1 MRFLRLP
8 FTDPRTVARD
18 IPGISEILFP
28 GLVPGI
34 VAGLNQTWLE
44 LENIEAVSEAE
55 LCKMSLSPAM
65 LYEIACA
72 RAEFLLRGEELI
84 EDDYLDVALKRQS
97 RFFDAQTPSQL
108 TDEDRELIQL
118 VASNLVLG
126 LGELSKGKE
135 IIISPSI
142 AGLEWISS
150 SQGDFCFDDCLVEVK
165 CTNKNFSAGDYR
177 QTLLYWLLNFTYS
190 LSNPEMIAWRYGV
203 IFNPRKNKYV
213 KVNFEDLH
221 RLVAGGRNVIETV
234 ELLQNTILS
243 ARAKLI

>member
-1 MRFLRLP
+1 M
-8 FTDPRTVARD
+8 ARD

-44 LENIEAVSEAE
+44 LEDIEAVSEVE
-55 LCKMSLSPAM
+55 LSKMSLSPAM

-72 RAEFLLRGEELI
+72 RAEFLLRGDELI
-84 EDDYLDVALKRQS
+84 ERDYLDVALKRQF

-108 TDEDRELIQL
+108 TDKDRGLIQL

-126 LGELSKGKE
+126 LGELAKGKE
-135 IIISPSI
+135 ITISPYI

-150 SQGDFCFDDCLVEVK
+150 SQGDFCFGDCLVEVK

-190 LSNPEMIAWRYGV
+190 LSNPDMLPWKFGI

-213 KVNFEDLH
+213 QFNFEELH

>member
-1 MRFLRLP
+1 M
-8 FTDPRTVARD
+8 ARD

-34 VAGLNQTWLE
+34 VAGLNQAWLE
-44 LENIEAVSEAE
+44 LEDIEAVSEVE
-55 LCKMSLSPAM
+55 LSKMSLNPAM

-72 RAEFLLRGEELI
+72 RAEFLLRGEPLI
-84 EDDYLDVALKRQS
+84 EGDYLDVALKRQS

-108 TDEDRELIQL
+108 TDEDRGLIQL
-118 VASNLVLG
+118 VASNLVQG
-126 LGELSKGKE
+126 LGELAKGKE
-135 IIISPSI
+135 ITISPSI

-165 CTNKNFSAGDYR
+165 CTSKNFSAGDYR

-190 LSNPEMIAWRYGV
+190 LSNPEILPWKFGI

-213 KVNFEDLH
+213 QFNFEELH
-221 RLVAGGRNVIETV
+221 SLIAGERNVIETV

>member
-34 VAGLNQTWLE
+34 VAGLNQAWLE
-44 LENIEAVSEAE
+44 LEDIEAVSEVE
-55 LCKMSLSPAM
+55 LSKMSLNPAM
-65 LYEIACA
+65 LYEVACA
-72 RAEFLLRGEELI
+72 RAEFLLRGDKLI
-84 EDDYLDVALKRQS
+84 EGDYLDVALERQS

-108 TDEDRELIQL
+108 TDKDRGLIQL
-118 VASNLVLG
+118 VASNLALG
-126 LGELSKGKE
+126 LGELAKGKE
-135 IIISPSI
+135 ITISPSI

-165 CTNKNFSAGDYR
+165 CTSKNFSAGDYR

-190 LSNPEMIAWRYGV
+190 LSNPEMLPWKFGI

-213 KVNFEDLH
+213 QFNFEELH